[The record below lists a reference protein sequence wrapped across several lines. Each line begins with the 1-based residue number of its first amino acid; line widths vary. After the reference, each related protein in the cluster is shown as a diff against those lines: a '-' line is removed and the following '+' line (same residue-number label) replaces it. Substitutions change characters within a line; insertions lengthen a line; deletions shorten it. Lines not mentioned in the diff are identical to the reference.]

1 MHNDPQPN
9 DDIVIY
15 RITRQNL
22 LETGSLIDV
31 SKMARVVGFA
41 WPVAI
46 TKGVQAQIASI
57 PHVLIGIASERGR
70 LWDVLSLALGAIQRA
85 DPDGNELHFKVL
97 LPTEETIG
105 FKEFKL
111 VFGPGDEGEPVM
123 TLLLPDED

>member
-1 MHNDPQPN
+1 MQDK
-9 DDIVIY
+9 DGFEIY

-22 LETGSLIDV
+22 LETGSLLDV
-31 SKMARVVGFA
+31 SATARLAGFV

-46 TKGVQAQIASI
+46 SQGVQAQIASI

-70 LWDVLSLALGAIQRA
+70 LWDLLAIAAGAIRRA
-85 DPDGNELHFKVL
+85 DDDGNELHFKVL
-97 LPTEETIG
+97 LPTEEAIG